1 MNIIFIDSS
10 YFIFYRIYAL
20 QVWWKN
26 AHRDER
32 LENPYENEIFREKF
46 KSTFVSKIQE
56 IQKKYKDYTIVIGQ
70 DCPRRNIWRMELYAD
85 YKGGRKTDSYIGGFF
100 GLVETEQL
108 YFKAGVTK
116 FINHPRLEADDCI
129 AISAK
134 HILDNN
140 VNASVIIITSDHDYL
155 QLMVDEY
162 KNKLRIMN
170 ATLKSLCESKKYC
183 GNGTKELFMKIF
195 MGDKSD
201 NIPPVFKRCGPK
213 TLEKLYGEEKI
224 LHEKLKAENGYTQ
237 YELNRRLIDF
247 NYIPDKYKKQLLE
260 YIVGVY

>member
-26 AHRDER
+26 AHRDEP

-170 ATLKSLCESKKYC
+170 ATLKSLCESKKYS

-224 LHEKLKAENGYTQ
+224 LHEKLKAENGFTQ

>member
-26 AHRDER
+26 AHRDEP
-32 LENPYENEIFREKF
+32 LENHYENEIFREKF

-170 ATLKSLCESKKYC
+170 ATLKSLCESKTYC

-224 LHEKLKAENGYTQ
+224 LHEKLKAENGFTQ